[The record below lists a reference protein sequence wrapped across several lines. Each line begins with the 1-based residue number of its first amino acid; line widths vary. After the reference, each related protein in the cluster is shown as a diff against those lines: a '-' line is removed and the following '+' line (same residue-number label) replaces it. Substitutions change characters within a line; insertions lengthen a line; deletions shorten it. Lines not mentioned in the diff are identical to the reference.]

1 MPTGSLCRS
10 HGRRCPC
17 ATPASSREIYA
28 APSKSV
34 EVLPEGKIKRG
45 MEIANKL
52 GARAVLI
59 IGEDE
64 IASGEYSLKNML
76 SGEQIKV
83 KREEM
88 SARLGSQN

>member
-1 MPTGSLCRS
+1 MGEAAHLEAGVIARDL
-10 HGRRCPC
+10 RR
-17 ATPASSREIYA
+17 AN
-28 APSKSV
+28 KSV
-34 EVLPEGKIKRG
+34 EVLPEGKLKRG

-64 IASGEYSLKNML
+64 IASGEYALKNML

-83 KREEM
+83 KREEIEG
-88 SARLGSQN
+88 RLS